1 MITPTT
7 NKQDQYNIAFQT
19 LDRCWGTRRKHM
31 VLANNKT
38 SAHVPTHISDMV
50 SVSLVAHHTA
60 IWITVSVRP
69 PHMIYS
75 AGQWAFRSSLGV
87 FGRKDSQRL
96 GGAGRNGDG
105 DGVVGGMRMV
115 RMVMSA
121 QM

>member
-1 MITPTT
+1 MTTPTT
-7 NKQDQYNIAFQT
+7 NNQDQYNIAFPK
-19 LDRCWGTRRKHM
+19 LDRCWETHRKHM
-31 VLANNKT
+31 VLPFEK

-60 IWITVSVRP
+60 IWLTVSVCP
-69 PHMIYS
+69 LHMICS

-105 DGVVGGMRMV
+105 DGVVGMGMV

-121 QM
+121 QV